1 LRRALEAAAA
11 MTTIGTRL
19 SRSWR
24 ALTLADAAPL
34 PADAQL
40 AEYVTGFPS
49 AQNAIDAL
57 PGWNQT
63 FPPELGLTAGAM
75 ALYNDPR
82 ILWAI
87 EQFGDV
93 AGRRILE
100 IGPLE
105 GWHTYMLD
113 QHAPA
118 VLDAVEANRV
128 SYLRCL
134 VVKEIMELR
143 HARFHLGDCQAWLEE
158 RPDRYDYIVASG
170 ILYHMQDPIRF
181 LTAAAARADS
191 LFLWTHYVD
200 DAAMPPGDPR
210 RGAFV
215 GAEEEVEHLGVSV
228 RMQPRSYLGAWT
240 NDTFCG
246 GTHDLHR
253 WINRGSLLALLA
265 AMGLTDQRIW
275 GDQPDHPYGPA
286 FCVFA
291 RRPAAAS
298 TAEPLQ
304 PAAEGQPADG

>member
-1 LRRALEAAAA
+1 MGAAAR
-11 MTTIGTRL
+11 MTTIGSRL

-24 ALTLADAAPL
+24 ALTTPPHDAPQR
-34 PADAQL
+34 ADAQL
-40 AEYVTGFPS
+40 AEYVTAFPS
-49 AQNAIDAL
+49 PQNAIDAL

-63 FPPELGLTAGAM
+63 FPPVLNLSAGHM

-82 ILWAI
+82 ILWAV
-87 EQFGDV
+87 EQHGDI
-93 AGRRILE
+93 AGKRVLE

-118 VLDAVEANRV
+118 VLDAVEANRI
-128 SYLRCL
+128 SFLRCL
-134 VVKEIMELR
+134 VVKEIMGMR
-143 HARFHLGDCQAWLEE
+143 HARFHLGDCQAWLEQ
-158 RPDRYDYIVASG
+158 RPDRYDLIVASG

-181 LTAAAARADS
+181 LTAAAERTDS
-191 LFLWTHYVD
+191 LFLWTHYAD

-215 GAEEEVEHLGVSV
+215 GAEEEVEHLGVKV

-253 WINRGSLLALLA
+253 WINKASLLKLLA
-265 AMGLTDQRIW
+265 AMGLTDQRFW
-275 GDQPDHPYGPA
+275 GDQPDHPFGPA

-291 RRPAAAS
+291 RRPAAPAGPDS
-298 TAEPLQ
+298 TEA
-304 PAAEGQPADG
+304 PAAAGAATG